1 MLWDG
6 LRNDNLQT
14 VATDHVGFNLAQKKA
29 GKTVDKLLPGMSN
42 LETHVADDMIDR
54 VCYPWLELD
63 PAEDSR
69 GLVTI
74 AIKHTATESA
84 KVIPIPRDLPHLI
97 HLARAIA
104 RPPNPVPSV

>member
-42 LETHVADDMIDR
+42 LETHVADAYSDG
-54 VCYPWLELD
+54 V
-63 PAEDSR
+63 
-69 GLVTI
+69 
-74 AIKHTATESA
+74 A
-84 KVIPIPRDLPHLI
+84 KGASH
-97 HLARAIA
+97 
-104 RPPNPVPSV
+104 